1 MSFGLSKSEFGE
13 FLLSTRINNIIKHE
27 KTLIKESDMTKTL
40 SNYFCFS
47 SHNTYLSG
55 H

>member
-13 FLLSTRINNIIKHE
+13 FLLSTRINNIINHE
-27 KTLIKESDMTKTL
+27 KTLVNEQDMGRTL
-40 SNYFCFS
+40 SNYMCFS